1 MLSPVLKKGKLQDEW
16 DVIIIGAGPAG
27 LTAAT
32 YAARYGLKTL
42 VLEAENPGGQ
52 VAISPLI
59 ENYPGFLSISG
70 EELASRMLKQ
80 ALNAGATVEVP
91 ERVKK
96 IILSENE
103 KVVITESEKEF
114 KTKVLVIATGAE
126 YLKLGVPGE
135 KELFGR
141 GVSHCATCDGPLY
154 KGKRITVVGGGNT
167 AVTSAIYLSSIASEL
182 LVVHRRDRFRA
193 EWKSA
198 DILLQKNN
206 VKVYWN
212 SVVEKIV
219 GKNHVEG
226 VVIKNVK
233 TGEVF
238 EEKTSAVFVLIGLRP
253 RSELAAE
260 AGIKIDN
267 NGYIIVDKKMRTNIP
282 GVYAVGDVVGGYD
295 QITKTVGEATIAIM
309 DAYETIFGKVSNPQ
323 KNTTN

>member
-1 MLSPVLKKGKLQDEW
+1 MFLQIPKKEKLQNEW
-16 DVIIIGAGPAG
+16 DVIIIGAGPGG
-27 LTAAT
+27 LTAAI
-32 YAARYGLKTL
+32 YAARYRLKTL

-80 ALNAGATVEVP
+80 ALNAGAIIKAP
-91 ERVKK
+91 ERVTK
-96 IILSENE
+96 IKLGENE
-103 KVVITESEKEF
+103 KVVVTESENEF
-114 KTKVLVIATGAE
+114 KAKVLIIATGAE
-126 YLKLGVPGE
+126 YLKLNLPGE

-154 KGKRITVVGGGNT
+154 KGKRIAVVGGGNT

-182 LVVHRRDRFRA
+182 LVVHRRDKFRA
-193 EWKSA
+193 EWKSS
-198 DILLQKNN
+198 DMLLQKKN
-206 VKVYWN
+206 VKVYWK
-212 SVVEKIV
+212 SVVERIL
-219 GKNHVEG
+219 GKDQVEG
-226 VVIKNVK
+226 IVIKNVK
-233 TGEVF
+233 TGEVI

-260 AGIKIDN
+260 AGIKTDS
-267 NGYIIVDKKMRTNIP
+267 NGYITVDKKMRTSIP

-309 DAYETIFGKVSNPQ
+309 DAYETIFGK
-323 KNTTN
+323 